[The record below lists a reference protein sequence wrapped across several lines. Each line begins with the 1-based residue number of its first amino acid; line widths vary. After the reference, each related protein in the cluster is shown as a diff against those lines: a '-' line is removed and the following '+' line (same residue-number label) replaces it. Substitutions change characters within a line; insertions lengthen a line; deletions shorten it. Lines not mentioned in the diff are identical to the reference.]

1 MPLES
6 NTKTMIFPIGDDQ
19 VKGGH
24 FPLFAYGFIALNIL
38 AFGLQ
43 WTMDPP
49 STTDPLTLLTCEY
62 GSIPADILNGRNYF
76 TLITSMFMHGG
87 IMHLVGNM
95 VFLWV
100 FADNI
105 EATVGSFKFILFYL
119 AGGIAASVAHIYLGV
134 GTDMAGCCFPCNSFN
149 GIQCSEQLTETNLCS
164 GSIPTVGAS
173 GAISAVLGAYL
184 VMFPKSQ
191 VKVLVIA
198 FFQSFKLP
206 AFVFLGMWI
215 AMQLFSGFS
224 EMGKAASGGTA
235 WWAHIGGF
243 VFGVAAGFIF
253 KEKGGIFFKNDNAP
267 IPEKPNINNDDFV

>member
-1 MPLES
+1 
-6 NTKTMIFPIGDDQ
+6 MIFPVGDDQ

-38 AFGLQ
+38 AFGFQ
-43 WTMDPP
+43 WMTDPP

-62 GSIPADILNGRNYF
+62 GSIPSDILAGRNYF
-76 TLITSMFMHGG
+76 TLLTSMFMHGG

-95 VFLWV
+95 VFMWV

-105 EATVGSFKFILFYL
+105 EATVGSFKFVLFYL
-119 AGGIAASVAHIYLGV
+119 AGGIAASVAHIYLGT
-134 GTDMAGCCFPCNSFN
+134 GTEMAGCCFPCGQVN
-149 GIQCSEQLTETNLCS
+149 GCEDLLTATNLCS

-173 GAISAVLGAYL
+173 GALSAVMGAYL

-191 VKVLVIA
+191 VKILVLA
-198 FFQSFKLP
+198 FFRSFKLP
-206 AFVFLGMWI
+206 AFIFLGMWI

-224 EMGKAASGGTA
+224 EMGKAAGGGTA

-243 VFGVAAGFIF
+243 VFGLAAGFLF
-253 KEKGGIFFKNDNAP
+253 KEKDGIFLKDDNST
-267 IPEKPNINNDDFV
+267 PEKPDYGGDDFV

>member
-1 MPLES
+1 
-6 NTKTMIFPIGDDQ
+6 MIFPIGDDQ

-24 FPLFAYGFIALNIL
+24 FPLFAYGFIALNLI
-38 AFGLQ
+38 AFFLQ
-43 WTMDPP
+43 MQDP
-49 STTDPLTLLTCEY
+49 DLLICEY
-62 GSIPADILNGRNYF
+62 GSVPLDILNGKNYF
-76 TLITSMFMHGG
+76 TLLTSMFMHGG
-87 IMHLVGNM
+87 IMHIIGNM

-105 EATVGSFKFILFYL
+105 EATVGSLKFVIFYIG
-119 AGGIAASVAHIYLGV
+119 GGIAASVAHIYLGM
-134 GTDMAGCCFPCNSFN
+134 GTEQLGCCYPCGNAQGIKCAGDMANICA
-149 GIQCSEQLTETNLCS
+149 

-206 AFVFLGMWI
+206 AYIFLGMWI

-224 EMGKAASGGTA
+224 ELGKAASGGTA

-243 VFGVAAGFIF
+243 VFGVAAGFLF
-253 KEKGGIFFKNDNAP
+253 KEKGNIFLKDDDKP
-267 IPEKPNINNDDFV
+267 VPEKPNYGNDDLV